1 MDKSEQMEMMKL
13 RVLRSFKWNA
23 QIVHPLAQEF
33 GIEDEEFEEI
43 LMNHF
48 DMSYLENIHATFE
61 IAEKD
66 RLFRR
71 IYIDLRFHWFCDVLE
86 LVSPEDAEAI
96 SIKAAEE
103 VWNGKDYEEALKTG
117 REEILELIKLIYA
130 QIKV

>member
-1 MDKSEQMEMMKL
+1 MRQSSGFQ
-13 RVLRSFKWNA
+13 
-23 QIVHPLAQEF
+23 VHPLAQEF

-66 RLFRR
+66 GLFRR

-117 REEILELIKLIYA
+117 REEILELIK
-130 QIKV
+130 

>member
-33 GIEDEEFEEI
+33 DITDEEFEEI
-43 LMNHF
+43 LK
-48 DMSYLENIHATFE
+48 
-61 IAEKD
+61 KD
-66 RLFRR
+66 GLFRR

-117 REEILELIKLIYA
+117 REEILDLIK
-130 QIKV
+130 

>member
-61 IAEKD
+61 IA
-66 RLFRR
+66 
-71 IYIDLRFHWFCDVLE
+71 DVLE

-96 SIKAAEE
+96 SIKAAED
-103 VWNGKDYEEALKTG
+103 VWNGKDYEEALNIG
-117 REEILELIKLIYA
+117 REEILELIK
-130 QIKV
+130 

>member
-48 DMSYLENIHATFE
+48 DMSYLENMHAT
-61 IAEKD
+61 
-66 RLFRR
+66 FRR

-117 REEILELIKLIYA
+117 REEILELIK
-130 QIKV
+130 

>member
-48 DMSYLENIHATFE
+48 DMSYLENMHATFE
-61 IAEKD
+61 ISEKD

-117 REEILELIKLIYA
+117 REEILELIK
-130 QIKV
+130 

>member
-1 MDKSEQMEMMKL
+1 MAALVRLDETVETKK
-13 RVLRSFKWNA
+13 VKN
-23 QIVHPLAQEF
+23 ICPL
-33 GIEDEEFEEI
+33 DEEFEEI

-96 SIKAAEE
+96 SIKAAED
-103 VWNGKDYEEALKTG
+103 VWNGKDYEEALKKG
-117 REEILELIKLIYA
+117 RDEILELIK
-130 QIKV
+130 

>member
-1 MDKSEQMEMMKL
+1 
-13 RVLRSFKWNA
+13 
-23 QIVHPLAQEF
+23 
-33 GIEDEEFEEI
+33 
-43 LMNHF
+43 MNHF

-66 RLFRR
+66 GLFRR

-117 REEILELIKLIYA
+117 REEILDLIK
-130 QIKV
+130 

>member
-1 MDKSEQMEMMKL
+1 
-13 RVLRSFKWNA
+13 
-23 QIVHPLAQEF
+23 
-33 GIEDEEFEEI
+33 
-43 LMNHF
+43 MNHF

-96 SIKAAEE
+96 SIKAAED

-117 REEILELIKLIYA
+117 REEILELIK
-130 QIKV
+130 